1 MRWKEKNWKFKLG
14 VILIFT
20 SLIFFALLVIV
31 PLMDIPGR
39 YKIVFTTISFILAEV
54 LFYTGG
60 FLLGKELFN
69 KYKAWL
75 NPKNWF
81 NKKLKLGLDT
91 ENKPEGEIHIENP
104 EKRV

>member
-1 MRWKEKNWKFKLG
+1 MKWKEKNWKFKLG
-14 VILIFT
+14 IILIFT
-20 SLIFFALLVIV
+20 SLIFFALLVII
-31 PLMDIPGR
+31 PLMDIPGK
-39 YKIVFTTISFILAEV
+39 YKIAFTTIAFILAEV

-81 NKKLKLGLDT
+81 NKKHRIGLEPED
-91 ENKPEGEIHIENP
+91 KPMGQIIIENP
-104 EKRV
+104 EKQG